1 MKFYKAKIIKSGTVL
16 NSKLDETWFAVK
28 GRGLTKPSA
37 REFRDYLNACT
48 EEFMKP
54 VKEDA
59 ANESATTG
67 GTEKG
72 PRETSE
78 DAGPR
83 ERTSWEKQTQEDD
96 FNGRTIKKTRFH
108 RDA

>member
-1 MKFYKAKIIKSGTVL
+1 MKFYKAKILKSGTVL

-48 EEFMKP
+48 DEFLKP
-54 VKEDA
+54 VKDNA
-59 ANESATTG
+59 ADESATTG

-78 DAGPR
+78 NARPR
-83 ERTSWEKQTQEDD
+83 ERTAWEK
-96 FNGRTIKKTRFH
+96 
-108 RDA
+108 